1 MLKLMWSPWWDVDEA
16 KFVTPLALLFTLFWY
31 LLIWKKSRKS
41 TTPLPPGPRGL
52 PLLGYLPFLG
62 TDLHHDLTN
71 LAKTYGPLYKLKL
84 GTKLYFVISSP
95 TLVKQVLHDHET
107 IFSNRDATVAAQ
119 IASYGGTD
127 IAFAPYGPDW
137 RKLRKVVMNHT
148 LSNANVDAC
157 YALRKEEVDRSISH
171 IYGKVGTPIDFGDVA
186 FFTSINT
193 LKSLV
198 WSGTQQEE
206 KGATDVGVEW
216 RKVVKEIIGLL
227 VKPNVSDFFPMLA
240 RFDIQGIRRR
250 QQKAISVTDK
260 IISSAI
266 EIQMSMPPS
275 KNEGLQKKKKGR
287 KDLLEFLLELHNKDS
302 ATLTMQEIKALLM
315 DLLTGGSDTT
325 TTMME
330 WVMTELMQN
339 PEEMRKVQE
348 ELTEIVGLNNLVE
361 EFHLPKLHYLDA
373 VIKETFR
380 LHPAL
385 PLLVPHRVTPSTTL
399 GGYTIP
405 KGSSVFLN
413 IWANHRD
420 SSVWESPLEFRPQ
433 RFINDPSKFN
443 YKGSRPEFLPFG
455 SGRRRCVG
463 MPLGERMLIH
473 VLASFLHLFEWR
485 LPHGAKPDFLES
497 FGVVTRKLNQLVVIP
512 TPRLSTLELYP

>member
-1 MLKLMWSPWWDVDEA
+1 MFLNVMNVIMNMLWGGTVKGDERA
-16 KFVTPLALLFTLFWY
+16 
-31 LLIWKKSRKS
+31 
-41 TTPLPPGPRGL
+41 GL
-52 PLLGYLPFLG
+52 GAEFREVVSEITELLG
-62 TDLHHDLTN
+62 
-71 LAKTYGPLYKLKL
+71 
-84 GTKLYFVISSP
+84 
-95 TLVKQVLHDHET
+95 
-107 IFSNRDATVAAQ
+107 
-119 IASYGGTD
+119 
-127 IAFAPYGPDW
+127 
-137 RKLRKVVMNHT
+137 
-148 LSNANVDAC
+148 
-157 YALRKEEVDRSISH
+157 
-171 IYGKVGTPIDFGDVA
+171 
-186 FFTSINT
+186 
-193 LKSLV
+193 
-198 WSGTQQEE
+198 
-206 KGATDVGVEW
+206 
-216 RKVVKEIIGLL
+216 
-227 VKPNVSDFFPMLA
+227 KPNVSNFYPGLA
-240 RFDIQGIRRR
+240 WFNLQGVEKQMGRLAWRFDGIFE
-250 QQKAISVTDK
+250 K
-260 IISSAI
+260 IIDK
-266 EIQMSMPPS
+266 QMRNDKDGPKES
-275 KNEGLQKKKKGR
+275 KDFLT
-287 KDLLEFLLELHNKDS
+287 FLLKLKDEGGDS
-302 ATLTMQEIKALLM
+302 KTPFTITHLKALLM